1 MKVMIKER
9 SMSTSAGLLSQ
20 GDVAVLPEE
29 EIKKIMKLK
38 PNAFEILPAEP
49 VFKKAAPAKKAPA
62 KKKRARNK
70 DGTLKADNPATPENE
85 AWTDA

>member
-9 SMSTSAGLLSQ
+9 CMSTSAGLLRQ
-20 GDVAVLPEE
+20 GDVAVLPDE
-29 EIKKIMKLK
+29 EIKKVMKLK

-49 VFKKAAPAKKAPA
+49 VFKKAAPAKKA
-62 KKKRARNK
+62 KKRARNK

>member
-9 SMSTSAGLLSQ
+9 CMSTSAGLLRQ
-20 GDVAVLPEE
+20 GDVADLPDE
-29 EIKKIMKLK
+29 EIKKVMKLK

-49 VFKKAAPAKKAPA
+49 VFKSTKKKAPA

-70 DGTLKADNPATPENE
+70 DGTLKGNDPSTPENE
-85 AWTDA
+85 AWEDA

>member
-9 SMSTSAGLLSQ
+9 CMSTSAGLLRQ
-20 GDVAVLPEE
+20 GDVADLPEG

-38 PNAFEILPAEP
+38 PDAFEILPDEP
-49 VFKKAAPAKKAPA
+49 VFKSAKKKAPA

-70 DGTLKADNPATPENE
+70 DGTLKADDPSTPENE